1 MPLQVFLKGL
11 PLGISIIL
19 TIFLPFLL
27 KRRTHDNAVMQELM
41 VDFKQD
47 DKPHDKL
54 DNLLKWR
61 DLVIAFVTSL
71 FVLEFSAAQEITSN
85 SHFLAFIPLPD
96 NWKLSDVAT
105 ITVVGLAL
113 FPLFGWLLTE
123 RLSVKFVEKDRNYW
137 FLFAILVIFWYFLSF
152 LFVYST

>member
-27 KRRTHDNAVMQELM
+27 NRRTHDNAVEEELM
-41 VDFKQD
+41 VDFKQVQE
-47 DKPHDKL
+47 PHYKL

-71 FVLEFSAAQEITSN
+71 FVLEFSAAQEITSQ
-85 SHFLAFIPLPD
+85 SHFLAFIPLPN
-96 NWKLSDVAT
+96 NWQLSDVAT

-123 RLSVKFVEKDRNYW
+123 RLSVKFVERDLNYW
-137 FLFAILVIFWYFLSF
+137 FLFSVLVMFWYFLSF
-152 LFVYST
+152 LFVYSS